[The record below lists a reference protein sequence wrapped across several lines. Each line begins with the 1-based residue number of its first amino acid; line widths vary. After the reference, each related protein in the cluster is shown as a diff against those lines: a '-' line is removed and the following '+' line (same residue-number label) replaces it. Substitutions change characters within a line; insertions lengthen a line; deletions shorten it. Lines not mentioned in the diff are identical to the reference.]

1 MKIQQ
6 LYVTIVLRSVL
17 CRFSHQFSS
26 PYVPE
31 FVSPFFDIKIL
42 SVYWLENFFPENTL
56 DKISKFTTWPFN
68 GSALRKVTS
77 SLNFNSNLFIV

>member
-56 DKISKFTTWPFN
+56 DKISKFTIQWICAAQ
-68 GSALRKVTS
+68 SY
-77 SLNFNSNLFIV
+77 IVFEFQL